1 MNLYEY
7 IKINYPDFF
16 DKIKYFLNSKDCI
29 IFGGFVKSILI
40 DLTWNK
46 ELDILCYNYKNTLKE
61 FIKIFPPDSIDNID
75 IHTILTYG
83 EYKIDICDMFLTNDF
98 SFNCLGLIG
107 ENIVVVP
114 NIFLKNIVILLKQ
127 LENKEGFESKICPNH
142 KQRKEKYANWKII
155 KRF

>member
-7 IKINYPDFF
+7 IKITYPDFF
-16 DKIKYFLNSKDCI
+16 NKITYFLDSKDCI

-40 DLTWNK
+40 NKKWNK
-46 ELDILCYNYKNTLKE
+46 ELDILCYNYKQTLKTFVE
-61 FIKIFPPDSIDNID
+61 IFPPDSIENID

-107 ENIVVVP
+107 ENIVVIP
-114 NIFLKNIVILLKQ
+114 NIFLNSIPFLLKQ
-127 LENKEGFESKICPNH
+127 IDNEEGFESKICPNYIN
-142 KQRKEKYANWKII
+142 RKDKYKDWKIV